1 MRMTPIHR
9 PARGFTL
16 IELLVAVAVMAL
28 LSFMAWRGLE
38 GMSRTERL
46 TSQRADDLLA
56 LQAGLGQ
63 WAADLQALH
72 ETGEVPALD
81 FDGRTLRLTRRD
93 PLAPALAA
101 NGTTTASTGLQ
112 VVAWGLQ
119 QGQWRRWHTAHLT
132 TREALNQAWAQAQR
146 WGERPLEADGL
157 HQVNVARA
165 DSWQLF
171 YYRGDAWTNPLSS
184 DAAAAS
190 LASAAAGTAGVPSPF
205 GGAGL
210 GTARQLARLPDGV
223 RLVLTLSPGQTLV
236 GDVVRDWARPTLGGG
251 KS

>member
-1 MRMTPIHR
+1 MRVR
-9 PARGFTL
+9 PPVRPVRGFTL

-28 LSFMAWRGLE
+28 LSFMAWRGVE

-93 PLAPALAA
+93 PWANALAA
-101 NGTTTASTGLQ
+101 SGTPTASIGLQ

-119 QGQWRRWHTAHLT
+119 QGHWRRWHTGGLT
-132 TREALNQAWAQAQR
+132 SREALNQAWAQAQR
-146 WGERPLEADGL
+146 WGERPLADDAL
-157 HQVNVARA
+157 RQVDVARA
-165 DSWQLF
+165 DGWQLF

-184 DAAAAS
+184 DAVAAS
-190 LASAAAGTAGVPSPF
+190 LASAATGTAGAQGALGVP
-205 GGAGL
+205 GVA
-210 GTARQLARLPDGV
+210 TARQLARLPDGV
-223 RLVLTLSPGQTLV
+223 RLVLTLSPGQTLA
-236 GDVVRDWARPTLGGG
+236 GELVRDWAKPTLGGG